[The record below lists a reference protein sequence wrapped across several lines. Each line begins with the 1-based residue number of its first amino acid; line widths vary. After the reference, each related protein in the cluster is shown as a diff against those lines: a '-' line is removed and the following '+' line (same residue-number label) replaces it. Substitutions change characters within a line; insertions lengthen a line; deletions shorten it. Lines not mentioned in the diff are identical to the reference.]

1 MKRPTKH
8 LSDMDLNGRVRRHPV
23 CEATQP
29 VEAKFLDG
37 PVAGT
42 TRLAPRGAD
51 YVKVGSWTYSY
62 AGKQER
68 VPLYC
73 KLPKS
78 RRDRSVLMFVIG
90 KRGSDPRVDMAGMRQ
105 VPAKRT
111 APPAQ
116 GRGARRRAEKRAH
129 AAA

>member
-1 MKRPTKH
+1 MKKPTKH
-8 LSDMDLNGRVRRHPV
+8 HSDVDLNGRVRRHPV
-23 CEATQP
+23 CDAVQP

-42 TRLAPRGAD
+42 TRLVPKGAD
-51 YVKVGSWTYSY
+51 YVRVGPWTYSY
-62 AGKQER
+62 AGKQGR
-68 VPLYC
+68 TPLYC

-78 RRDRSVLMFVIG
+78 RRDRHVLMFVIG

-105 VPAKRT
+105 PPAKRT

-116 GRGARRRAEKRAH
+116 GRGARRRAEKRAY